1 MTIVVIVII
10 ISIFIIVV
18 DKKCLRSFRQ
28 KEACESQLKIGKI
41 VYLYKNLNISILT
54 ILLKNRELSCG
65 K

>member
-28 KEACESQLKIGKI
+28 KEAWESQLKIGKT